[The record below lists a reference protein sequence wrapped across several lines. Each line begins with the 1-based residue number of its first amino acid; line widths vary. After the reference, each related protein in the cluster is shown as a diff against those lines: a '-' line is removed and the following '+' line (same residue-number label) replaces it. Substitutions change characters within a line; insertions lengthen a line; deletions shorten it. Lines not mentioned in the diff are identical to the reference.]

1 MELRERLMTTDE
13 FYEFVD
19 RPENALKSFELL
31 DGVLYEMPSA
41 SAIHGIIASHFI
53 GLLAIWQ
60 HTIKQTLGYPVGD
73 NNDFELAPGTVLQP
87 DAAFVSKGRS
97 SNVRKRF
104 KIAPDVAV
112 EVVSPSNTP
121 LDILT
126 KVETYIRYGTL
137 MVIVMYID
145 EKAVRVYTPNADGSL
160 TLRKL
165 TADDTLDGGAVL
177 PGFSVRVG
185 DLFPDVDV
193 DERE

>member
-19 RPENALKSFELL
+19 RPENAHKRFVLL
-31 DGVLYEMPSA
+31 DGVLYEVPPKFTIESITTAQMVGQLGRFMMPRN
-41 SAIHGIIASHFI
+41 F
-53 GLLAIWQ
+53 
-60 HTIKQTLGYPVGD
+60 GYVVGSKVH
-73 NNDFELAPGTVLQP
+73 FELAPGTILWSDTAVLL
-87 DAAFVSKGRS
+87 RS
-97 SNVRKRF
+97 RF
-104 KIAPDVAV
+104 PKIPRHTRFAPDVAV
-112 EVVSPSNTP
+112 EVVSPSNSP

-165 TADDTLDGGAVL
+165 TAEEMLDGGAVL

-185 DLFPDVDV
+185 DLFPDVEG